1 MAGADA
7 PPPKE
12 ERKMG
17 KRIGLVP
24 AYGRDYKSKAAVL
37 ADLKAGKDFQIADM
51 SNPWD
56 GSYTSISDLGDYDQ
70 VSIRYKRL
78 MNQAFFVA
86 GKDY

>member
-1 MAGADA
+1 
-7 PPPKE
+7 
-12 ERKMG
+12 MG
-17 KRIGLVP
+17 KRIGLIP

-37 ADLKAGKDFQIADM
+37 ADLTAGKDFQICDM

-56 GSYTSISDLGDYDQ
+56 GSYTSITDLGDYDT

-86 GKDY
+86 GKDYSAG